1 MKAGR
6 KEVTSPLLW
15 APHNTSK
22 RVKGKGYSP
31 WTESQ
36 SNRKNGMGYR
46 PRSEGFGCTCPRHS
60 LCGQWHKPD
69 GNPLRHSSLQNSFP
83 SGIWQVHRGTAQ
95 FFMLPPPWE
104 TDAERCWSSFHYS
117 IGRFRVILGDGLG
130 CRGISQGRKFGE
142 TNISAVRS
150 HSVAPKTAQ

>member
-1 MKAGR
+1 MA
-6 KEVTSPLLW
+6 W
-15 APHNTSK
+15 AKSIVQ
-22 RVKGKGYSP
+22 RCEGLERRASP

-36 SNRKNGMGYR
+36 SNHQKGMGYR

-95 FFMLPPPWE
+95 FFMLPPPWKGTLGATMKLSLQHRSLPSHTRGWPGLSRDQAGAGSSGDKYQCGE
-104 TDAERCWSSFHYS
+104 VSLRCTE
-117 IGRFRVILGDGLG
+117 D
-130 CRGISQGRKFGE
+130 
-142 TNISAVRS
+142 RS
-150 HSVAPKTAQ
+150 VTTEWGFKSM